1 MNYQIA
7 NEDELPRTLV
17 PSLVHLINRH
27 SGDTMFLFSLRTMC
41 RFLTSCCHIPGSGSE
56 VISRTM
62 DRFAFPD
69 DEADFQQL
77 IKDHEN
83 GALSTQM
90 LLGTISVIDR
100 ISASNTGTEN

>member
-1 MNYQIA
+1 
-7 NEDELPRTLV
+7 
-17 PSLVHLINRH
+17 
-27 SGDTMFLFSLRTMC
+27 
-41 RFLTSCCHIPGSGSE
+41 
-56 VISRTM
+56 M

-69 DEADFQQL
+69 DETDFQQL

-100 ISASNTGTEN
+100 ISASNIGTENVVTYSPPINREAASTTATHYQTARLGV